1 MKRILSSGLS
11 ELLLIAT
18 TVVALAVGVLGVASS
33 ALAQPHRAAGMH
45 AFGDPFAAIAAV
57 KTQLA
62 LNDAQQAQW
71 DSAVAQSKAAHQTAR
86 ANLAQLK
93 TATQAELAKPAPDL
107 AALAALADDV
117 QQQNMAARK
126 TARNAW
132 LALYST
138 FTPEQKSIVRD
149 AIQAKLDRMA
159 AFRAHLR
166 ERLAP

>member
-1 MKRILSSGLS
+1 MKRILFSA
-11 ELLLIAT
+11 LI
-18 TVVALAVGVLGVASS
+18 LWLLGVA
-33 ALAQPHRAAGMH
+33 AFAFAQPHRGAPMH
-45 AFGDPFAAIAAV
+45 GFGDPFAAIAAV
-57 KTQLA
+57 KAQLA

-71 DSAVAQSKAAHQTAR
+71 ASAVAQSKAAREAAR
-86 ANLAQLK
+86 GNFAQLK

-126 TARNAW
+126 TARDAW

-138 FTPEQKSIVRD
+138 FTPDQKAIVRD

-159 AFRAHLR
+159 SFRAQLR

>member
-1 MKRILSSGLS
+1 M
-11 ELLLIAT
+11 
-18 TVVALAVGVLGVASS
+18 
-33 ALAQPHRAAGMH
+33 
-45 AFGDPFAAIAAV
+45 
-57 KTQLA
+57 
-62 LNDAQQAQW
+62 
-71 DSAVAQSKAAHQTAR
+71 
-86 ANLAQLK
+86 AQLK

-138 FTPEQKSIVRD
+138 FTPEQKTIVRD

>member
-1 MKRILSSGLS
+1 MKRTLSSGLS

-18 TVVALAVGVLGVASS
+18 TVAALAVGVLGVASS
-33 ALAQPHRAAGMH
+33 ALAQPHRAEGMH

-107 AALAALADDV
+107 AALADDV

-138 FTPEQKSIVRD
+138 FTPEQKTIVRD

>member
-1 MKRILSSGLS
+1 MKRILFSA
-11 ELLLIAT
+11 LI
-18 TVVALAVGVLGVASS
+18 LWLLGVA
-33 ALAQPHRAAGMH
+33 AFAFAQPHRGAPMH
-45 AFGDPFAAIAAV
+45 GFGDPFTAIAAV

-71 DSAVAQSKAAHQTAR
+71 ASAVAQSKAARETAR
-86 ANLAQLK
+86 GNFAQLK
-93 TATQAELAKPAPDL
+93 AATQAELAKPAPDL

-126 TARNAW
+126 TARDAW

-138 FTPEQKSIVRD
+138 FTPDQKAIVRD

-159 AFRAHLR
+159 SFRAQLR